1 MKILLLISL
10 LLFSFSLSAQ
20 NQKITEKSRIEEIK
34 RNITVSCS
42 NINNIKCNYL
52 QEKSISLL
60 EDDIKNEGEVIF
72 MAPNNLYWKN
82 YKPENQSFILKN
94 DSVKIVNNNGENIMP
109 IQENIIFR
117 EISKIIN
124 NSISNN
130 TIIDENNFITS
141 YEENENFIISTK
153 R

>member
-52 QEKSISLL
+52 QKKSISLL

-82 YKPENQSFILKN
+82 HKPENQSFILKN

-117 EISKIIN
+117 EISKIIRLP
-124 NSISNN
+124 I
-130 TIIDENNFITS
+130 
-141 YEENENFIISTK
+141 EEH
-153 R
+153 